1 MKRLLAA
8 LLVTALPAWS
18 ASSAPGC
25 GNLCG
30 RWQLEAP
37 RSDAAAPALDAALA
51 KYSEPRDK
59 RSRSRPQQD
68 AASQIEAE
76 MEHSLGPIHDRLGR
90 TDLRAELLTLL
101 TAPQLLVVDSR
112 GTDIVIRGDGNPER
126 KFSPGVPRARVDAV
140 GTAKINSS
148 LKADRLLVTEVYD
161 RKRKYSETYV
171 LQRADGTL
179 LVTREVQRPGMKP
192 LRIRTVYRRA

>member
-18 ASSAPGC
+18 ATTTQGC
-25 GNLCG
+25 GSLCG
-30 RWQLEAP
+30 RWQIDQSH
-37 RSDAAAPALDAALA
+37 SDAPFAAVESALA

-59 RSRSRPQQD
+59 RARMRVEND
-68 AASQIEAE
+68 AVSQIEAE
-76 MEHSLGPIHDRLGR
+76 MEHSIGPIHDRLGR
-90 TDLRAELLTLL
+90 NDLRVELLTLL
-101 TAPQLLVVDSR
+101 TAPQLLVVDSK
-112 GTDIVIRGDGNPER
+112 GTDILIRGDGNPER
-126 KFSPGVPRARVDAV
+126 RFSPGVPRARVDSV

-148 LKADRLLVTEVYD
+148 WKSERLLLTEVYD
-161 RKRKYSETYV
+161 RKRKYSESYV